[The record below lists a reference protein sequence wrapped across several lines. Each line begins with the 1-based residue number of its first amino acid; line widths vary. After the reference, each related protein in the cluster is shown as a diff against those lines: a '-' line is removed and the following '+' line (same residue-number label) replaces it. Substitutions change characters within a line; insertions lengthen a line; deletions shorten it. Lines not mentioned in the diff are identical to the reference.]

1 MGEDDQMAA
10 IGGMR
15 PDESGVSTLS
25 DFDVPRYEDLD
36 SVDSA
41 VGRELSGLVGR
52 RLDSVYVVFD
62 ANDEG
67 PDVWEFDA
75 PTILRFGG
83 LDVAVESVSGLF
95 LSVAFGR
102 APIGSPLRM
111 YPPDGGANDEI
122 NSWYD
127 LSWREYNPASDAFGR
142 VVERVYWRADDCFH
156 PLALGLR
163 LEGGVHLRVGDGGD
177 DTIPELVDP
186 LVVNEATEFDD
197 VVLPAGYRK
206 PASLAPSVVSA
217 EWLRILNRNGV
228 GVRFLMLEGRLR
240 DGELCH
246 RPLADRRL
254 FVGGIELG
262 FAVPEYTPH
271 REGPDEVAV
280 FIGPDELPDGF
291 FVGKRIQIV

>member
-1 MGEDDQMAA
+1 MAA

-280 FIGPDELPDGF
+280 FIGPDELPDSL

>member
-1 MGEDDQMAA
+1 MAG
-10 IGGMR
+10 IGGMCL
-15 PDESGVSTLS
+15 DASGVSTLS

-52 RLDSVYVVFD
+52 RLESAYVVFD
-62 ANDEG
+62 TNDEG
-67 PDVWEFDA
+67 PDAWDFDA
-75 PTILRFGG
+75 PTILRFEG

-111 YPPDGGANDEI
+111 YPPDGGDNDEI

-127 LSWREYNPASDAFGR
+127 LSWREYDSASDAFGR

-197 VVLPAGYRK
+197 MVLPAGYRK

-217 EWLRILNRNGV
+217 EWLRIPNRNGA

>member
-1 MGEDDQMAA
+1 MC
-10 IGGMR
+10 
-15 PDESGVSTLS
+15 PDASGVSTLS
-25 DFDVPRYEDLD
+25 DFDVPRYKNLD

-41 VGRELSGLVGR
+41 AGGELSGLVGQ
-52 RLDSVYVVFD
+52 RLESIYVVFD
-62 ANDEG
+62 TNDEG
-67 PDVWEFDA
+67 PDAWEFNA
-75 PTILRFGG
+75 PTILRFDG

-111 YPPDGGANDEI
+111 YPPDGGDNDEI

-127 LSWREYNPASDAFGR
+127 LSWREYDSVSDAFGR

-177 DTIPELVDP
+177 DTIPELIDP
-186 LVVNEATEFDD
+186 LVVNDATEFDE
-197 VVLPAGYRK
+197 VVLPVGYRK
-206 PASLAPSVVSA
+206 PVSLAPIVASTD
-217 EWLRILNRNGV
+217 WLRIPGRG
-228 GVRFLMLEGRLR
+228 GIRSLMLEGRLR
-240 DGELCH
+240 DGELRH
-246 RPLADRRL
+246 KPLADRRL
-254 FVGGIELG
+254 FVGGVELG

-271 REGPDEVAV
+271 RERPDEVAV
-280 FIGPDELPDGF
+280 FIGPDELPGSL

>member
-1 MGEDDQMAA
+1 MC
-10 IGGMR
+10 
-15 PDESGVSTLS
+15 PDASGISTLS

-36 SVDSA
+36 SIDSA
-41 VGRELSGLVGR
+41 VGGELSRLVGQ
-52 RLDSVYVVFD
+52 RLESVYVVFD
-62 ANDEG
+62 ARDEG
-67 PDVWEFDA
+67 QDAWDFDA
-75 PTILRFGG
+75 PVILRFEE
-83 LDVAVESVSGLF
+83 LDVAVESVSGLS
-95 LSVAFGR
+95 LSVAFGW
-102 APIGSPLRM
+102 APTGSPLRM

-127 LSWREYNPASDAFGR
+127 LSWREYDPVSDVFGR

>member
-1 MGEDDQMAA
+1 MAA
-10 IGGMR
+10 IDGMR
-15 PDESGVSTLS
+15 PDTFGVSTLS

-36 SVDSA
+36 SIDSA

-52 RLDSVYVVFD
+52 RLESVYVVFD

-67 PDVWEFDA
+67 PDAWEFDA
-75 PTILRFGG
+75 PTILRLEG
-83 LDVAVESVSGLF
+83 LDVAVNSVSGLF

-127 LSWREYNPASDAFGR
+127 LSWREYDSVSDAFGR

-186 LVVNEATEFDD
+186 FVVNEETEFDD
-197 VVLPAGYRK
+197 MVLPAGYR
-206 PASLAPSVVSA
+206 SLRP
-217 EWLRILNRNGV
+217 WLRL
-228 GVRFLMLEGRLR
+228 L
-240 DGELCH
+240 
-246 RPLADRRL
+246 
-254 FVGGIELG
+254 
-262 FAVPEYTPH
+262 
-271 REGPDEVAV
+271 
-280 FIGPDELPDGF
+280 
-291 FVGKRIQIV
+291 

>member
-1 MGEDDQMAA
+1 MAA

-15 PDESGVSTLS
+15 PDASGVSTLS

-52 RLDSVYVVFD
+52 RLDSVHVVFD

-67 PDVWEFDA
+67 PDAWEFDA

-95 LSVAFGR
+95 LSVTFGR

-122 NSWYD
+122 NSWHD
-127 LSWREYNPASDAFGR
+127 LSWREYDPASDAFGR

-177 DTIPELVDP
+177 DTIPEFVDP

-262 FAVPEYTPH
+262 FAVPEHTPH

>member
-1 MGEDDQMAA
+1 MGRDCQMAA

-15 PDESGVSTLS
+15 PDASGVSTLS

-52 RLDSVYVVFD
+52 RLDSVHVVFD

-67 PDVWEFDA
+67 PDAWEFDA

-95 LSVAFGR
+95 LSVTFGR

-122 NSWYD
+122 NSWHD
-127 LSWREYNPASDAFGR
+127 LSWREYDPASDAFGR

-177 DTIPELVDP
+177 DTIPEFVDP

-262 FAVPEYTPH
+262 FAVPEHTPH

>member
-1 MGEDDQMAA
+1 MAA

-15 PDESGVSTLS
+15 PDASSVSTLS

-62 ANDEG
+62 ANGEG
-67 PDVWEFDA
+67 PDAWEFDA

-83 LDVAVESVSGLF
+83 LIVAVESVSGLF

-111 YPPDGGANDEI
+111 YPPDGGANGEI
-122 NSWYD
+122 NFWYN
-127 LSWREYNPASDAFGR
+127 LSWREYDPASDAFGR

-228 GVRFLMLEGRLR
+228 GVRFLMLEERLR

-280 FIGPDELPDGF
+280 FIGPDEFPDGF

>member
-1 MGEDDQMAA
+1 MVE
-10 IGGMR
+10 IGGMC
-15 PDESGVSTLS
+15 PDASGISTLS

-36 SVDSA
+36 SIDSA
-41 VGRELSGLVGR
+41 VGGELSRLVGQ
-52 RLDSVYVVFD
+52 RLESVYVVFD
-62 ANDEG
+62 ARDEG
-67 PDVWEFDA
+67 QDAWDFDA
-75 PTILRFGG
+75 PVILRFEE
-83 LDVAVESVSGLF
+83 LDVAVESVSGLS
-95 LSVAFGR
+95 LSVAFGW
-102 APIGSPLRM
+102 APTGSPLRM

-127 LSWREYNPASDAFGR
+127 LSWREYDPVSDVFGR

-186 LVVNEATEFDD
+186 FVVNEAIEFDD

-206 PASLAPSVVSA
+206 PASSAPFVVSA
-217 EWLRILNRNGV
+217 EWLRIPNRNGV

-240 DGELCH
+240 DDELCH

-271 REGPDEVAV
+271 RERPGEVAV
-280 FIGPDELPDGF
+280 FIGPDELPDSL